1 LENALEVRG
10 LRKKIGKRLI
20 IDNLSFSCR
29 TGEIYGF
36 IGPNGAG
43 KTSTFR
49 MILGLWS
56 MDSGSIR
63 ICGMDINRQYREAMA
78 CTGGFVE
85 APVFYDYLS
94 GFDNLLIAGRAHGG
108 VSGTQIRR
116 TAERLGLEK
125 RLPDKVRRYSLGMR
139 QRLGLARAL
148 LHEPRL
154 LLLDEPTNGL
164 DPAGARDVR
173 NLLKELAHEKGT
185 CVVISSHLMS
195 EMERICDR
203 VGILNQGRLA
213 EEKAISL
220 LAGFPLPDRGRTG
233 YHFTVSPMERAREV
247 LSRFPGGRVLAISD
261 KGMDLL
267 LTGEELSA
275 LNRLLVENGV
285 SLQTVAPMEPRRLED
300 AFLEITGGGG
310 QLG

>member
-10 LRKKIGKRLI
+10 LRKKLGKRLI

-29 TGEIYGF
+29 AGEIYGF

-63 ICGMDINRQYREAMA
+63 ICGMNIDRQYREAMA
-78 CTGGFVE
+78 RTGGFVE

-94 GFDNLLIAGRAHGG
+94 GFDNLLMAGRAHGG

-116 TAERLGLEK
+116 AAERLGLEK

-148 LHEPRL
+148 LHEPKL

-173 NLLKELAHEKGT
+173 NLLKELAHEKGA
-185 CVVISSHLMS
+185 CVVISSHVMS

-203 VGILNQGRLA
+203 VGILDQGRLA
-213 EEKAISL
+213 GEKDISL
-220 LAGFPLPDRGRTG
+220 LTGSPLPDRGRTG

-247 LSRFPGGRVLAISD
+247 LSRFSGGRVLAISD

-285 SLQTVAPMEPRRLED
+285 SLHTVAPMEPKRLED